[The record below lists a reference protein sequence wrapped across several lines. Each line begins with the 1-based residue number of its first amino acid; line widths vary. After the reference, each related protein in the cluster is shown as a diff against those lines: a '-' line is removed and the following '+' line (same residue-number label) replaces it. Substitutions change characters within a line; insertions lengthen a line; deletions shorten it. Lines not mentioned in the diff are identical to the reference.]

1 MLSTTEITKRS
12 FQLYKENWKPML
24 LLGMVSLGLMQ
35 LADTS
40 IEGEISGSLLALV
53 LSVLIAP
60 LTQGG
65 YFFYL
70 MNVWG
75 EKPSS
80 VRDIFYFFKSAGMYG
95 KALCFFICYMI
106 ATSAIVLFS
115 FVPILL
121 AACMSNPNYSMLIS
135 YSLTLFILIPFFY
148 LVLRF
153 MLAPYLYICA
163 PEESAIT
170 VSAKSFEMMK
180 GYVWKYI
187 LLSLVILLIELIY
200 VVPEYLLT
208 SAGVSA
214 GMVLAVTFILNLLV
228 YPLVYLMTAGFACEV
243 LREHGIIAD
252 ENAELVE
259 AGTESFACA
268 DSDVQD
274 ALIAE
279 KNDDIYYDET

>member
-24 LLGMVSLGLMQ
+24 LLGAVVLV
-35 LADTS
+35 LAELTGTS
-40 IEGEISGSLLALV
+40 AEGDISASVLALV
-53 LSVLIAP
+53 LSVLVAP

-65 YFFYL
+65 YYFYL
-70 MNVWG
+70 MNVWS
-75 EKPSS
+75 EKPAS
-80 VRDIFYFFKSAGMYG
+80 VRDILYFCKSAGMYG

-106 ATSAIVLFS
+106 ATSVIILFS
-115 FVPILL
+115 FVPVLF
-121 AACMSNPNYSMLIS
+121 AAFMNIPVHSMLIA
-135 YSLTLFILIPFFY
+135 YGITLLLLIPFFY
-148 LVLRF
+148 LVLRL
-153 MLAPYLYICA
+153 MLAPYLYVCD

-170 VSAKSFEMMK
+170 VIAKSFEMMK

-187 LLSLVILLIELIY
+187 LISLAVLLIELIY
-200 VVPEYLLT
+200 ILPEYLLT
-208 SAGVSA
+208 SAGVND
-214 GMVLAVTFILNLLV
+214 GMVLALTFIPNLLV

-243 LREHGIIAD
+243 LREYGVIAD

-274 ALIAE
+274 TLITE

>member
-24 LLGMVSLGLMQ
+24 LLGAVVLVLDELTG
-35 LADTS
+35 TS
-40 IEGEISGSLLALV
+40 AEGDLSASVLALV

-65 YFFYL
+65 YYFYL

-80 VRDIFYFFKSAGMYG
+80 VSDILYFCKSAGMYG
-95 KALCFFICYMI
+95 KAVCFFICYMV

-115 FVPILL
+115 FVPVLF
-121 AACMSNPNYSMLIS
+121 AAFMSNPVQTMLIA
-135 YSLTLFILIPFFY
+135 YGMTLLILIPFFY
-148 LVLRF
+148 LVFRF
-153 MLAPYLYICA
+153 MLAPYLYICD

-170 VSAKSFEMMK
+170 VIAKSFEMMNC
-180 GYVWKYI
+180 YVWKYVLI
-187 LLSLVILLIELIY
+187 SLAVLLIELIY
-200 VVPEYLLT
+200 ILPEYLLT
-208 SAGVSA
+208 SAGIHDEV
-214 GMVLAVTFILNLLV
+214 VLALTFIPNLLV
-228 YPLVYLMTAGFACEV
+228 YPMVYLMTVGFACEV
-243 LREHGIIAD
+243 LREHGVIVD

-259 AGTESFACA
+259 DDDESLVCA

-274 ALIAE
+274 AAIAE

>member
-1 MLSTTEITKRS
+1 MLLTTKITKRS
-12 FQLYKENWKPML
+12 FRLYKENWKPML

-65 YFFYL
+65 YYFYL
-70 MNVWG
+70 MNVWS
-75 EKPSS
+75 EKPAS
-80 VRDIFYFFKSAGMYG
+80 VRVILYFCKSAGMYG

-106 ATSAIVLFS
+106 ATSVIILFS
-115 FVPILL
+115 FVPVLF
-121 AACMSNPNYSMLIS
+121 AAFMNIPVHSMLIA
-135 YSLTLFILIPFFY
+135 YGITLLLLIPFFY
-148 LVLRF
+148 LVLRL
-153 MLAPYLYICA
+153 MLAPYLYVYD

-170 VSAKSFEMMK
+170 VIAKSFEMMK

-187 LLSLVILLIELIY
+187 LISLAVLLIELIY
-200 VVPEYLLT
+200 ILPEYLLT
-208 SAGVSA
+208 SAGVND
-214 GMVLAVTFILNLLV
+214 GMVLALTFIPNLLV

-252 ENAELVE
+252 ENAEPIE
-259 AGTESFACA
+259 EGAESFDDAG
-268 DSDVQD
+268 SDEHD
-274 ALIAE
+274 AAIAE